1 MESINVICM
10 KWGTRYGAH
19 YVNRLYHG
27 VKNNLTRPFRFVC
40 FTDDDTGLEE
50 GIESF
55 PLPPI
60 TIPEQHTVSPWRKL
74 SLFSKD
80 LADLSGKTLFL
91 DLDVIIVDTLDD
103 FFDYSEKF
111 SIIENWTQKGRGIG
125 NSSIYC
131 FNVGEH
137 ADILEYYESNQDEVF
152 ANYSNEQIYLSLN
165 IKDKQYWPDDWCK
178 SFKFH
183 AIPRGIKR
191 YFVEPSIPDGCKIV
205 VFHGYPNPDQAMIG
219 DYGKKLRKFFKP
231 AKWIEKYWV

>member
-1 MESINVICM
+1 M

>member
-1 MESINVICM
+1 MESIYVICM